1 MTLTE
6 LKYIVAV
13 AREKHF
19 GKAAEACF
27 VSQPTLSVAIKK
39 LEEEL
44 ELKIFERNASE
55 IAVTPRGKN
64 PDLARLKRDEGE
76 KILKALPRE
85 ARLVTLDERGGQWT
99 TEQLALR
106 LQRWQQDGRDVAL
119 AIGGPDG
126 HAPEVLARAEE
137 SWGLSKLVLP
147 HALVRVLVVEA
158 LYRAWSLNANHPYHR
173 A

>member
-1 MTLTE
+1 MKLRLLAVGTRMPAWVEAGFADYSRRLPPEYGFTLT
-6 LKYIVAV
+6 
-13 AREKHF
+13 
-19 GKAAEACF
+19 
-27 VSQPTLSVAIKK
+27 
-39 LEEEL
+39 
-44 ELKIFERNASE
+44 E

-64 PDLARLKRDEGE
+64 PDIARLKRDEGE
-76 KILKALPRE
+76 KILKALPRDG
-85 ARLVTLDERGGQWT
+85 RLVTLDERGGQWT
-99 TEQLALR
+99 TEQLAQR
-106 LQRWQQDGRDVAL
+106 LQRWQQDGRDVTL

-147 HALVRVLVVEA
+147 HALVRVLVAEA

>member
-1 MTLTE
+1 MDH
-6 LKYIVAV
+6 
-13 AREKHF
+13 R
-19 GKAAEACF
+19 
-27 VSQPTLSVAIKK
+27 
-39 LEEEL
+39 
-44 ELKIFERNASE
+44 
-55 IAVTPRGKN
+55 
-64 PDLARLKRDEGE
+64 
-76 KILKALPRE
+76 
-85 ARLVTLDERGGQWT
+85 
-99 TEQLALR
+99 QLAQR

-147 HALVRVLVVEA
+147 HALVRVLVAEA

>member
-1 MTLTE
+1 MKLR
-6 LKYIVAV
+6 LIAV
-13 AREKHF
+13 GTRMPGWVE
-19 GKAAEACF
+19 EAF
-27 VSQPTLSVAIKK
+27 ADYSRRLPPEYGFAL
-39 LEEEL
+39 
-44 ELKIFERNASE
+44 SE

-85 ARLVTLDERGGQWT
+85 VRLVTLDERGGQWT